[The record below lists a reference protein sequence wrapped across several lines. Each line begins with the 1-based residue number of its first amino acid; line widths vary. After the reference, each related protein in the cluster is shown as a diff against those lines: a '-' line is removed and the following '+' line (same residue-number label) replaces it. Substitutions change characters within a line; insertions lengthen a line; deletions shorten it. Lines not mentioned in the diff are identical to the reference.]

1 MIIFL
6 LEVNTAEEYT
16 RAAREKEREKEKAQ
30 VGRIHAAQCMSLT
43 VPVRDVNTFRQH
55 GGKGRG
61 AVRVGLSLFFV
72 RGTFGTADTPPICV

>member
-6 LEVNTAEEYT
+6 LEVNTTEEYT

-43 VPVRDVNTFRQH
+43 VPVRT
-55 GGKGRG
+55 
-61 AVRVGLSLFFV
+61 
-72 RGTFGTADTPPICV
+72 